1 MPIKDQ
7 WRDSIRPRIDAAQ
20 QTLQAMDVV
29 DLARRSGVRLC
40 DNVLELSLFSTPL
53 LIALPGFEVRT
64 IAGVRCLE
72 ETQILILDYLMRA
85 KSERSSDE
93 FQPPNRWI
101 GFQEL
106 PDGAFYVK
114 AFRSYTSD
122 ALVTELDGDADRFRQ
137 ACEGFQG
144 QSFSLGDVAASFRA
158 LPTVE
163 MAVVWWAGDDE
174 FPAQANVL
182 FDRMAANALPIDGMA
197 ALGRLLCR
205 GLVSSANEKRGMD
218 RTIDAGSEN
227 EGV

>member
-85 KSERSSDE
+85 KSERSSDGV
-93 FQPPNRWI
+93 QPSNRWI

-106 PDGAFYVK
+106 PDGAFYVV
-114 AFRSYTSD
+114 AFRSYTSHS
-122 ALVTELDGDADRFRQ
+122 LVTELNGDTDRFRH
-137 ACEGFQG
+137 ACERFRG
-144 QSFSLGDVAASFRA
+144 QSFSLGDAAASFRA

-163 MAVVWWAGDDE
+163 LAVVWWAGDDE

-182 FDRMAANALPIDGMA
+182 FDRTAANALPIDGMA

-205 GLVSSANEKRGMD
+205 GLVTSANEKRGMD